1 MCAGHIYGVPK
12 GLESIACAST
22 RTETGRCILRRRKAG
37 THRRA
42 ELYRTG
48 IGAWTRFAG
57 IFIALVSAM
66 TVASR
71 SCPKLSTAP
80 TITRTAYPERFRF
93 GRLAHV
99 PARTT
104 ASCTRLPC
112 VPERCAHLQTMC
124 THMLCTP
131 SASAP
136 TRWRHVPAGRCG
148 RRVGDE
154 VVYGS
159 TGRRSTLRRAP
170 PTRSPVRR
178 SIRKVD
184 HLPVS
189 RPSQTGCRVLARA
202 PPPPPSSARQR
213 LCRARAM
220 EQQPLVRL
228 IAP

>member
-1 MCAGHIYGVPK
+1 LPK
-12 GLESIACAST
+12 TINSTDHHSHCLPRTFPLRATGACT
-22 RTETGRCILRRRKAG
+22 
-37 THRRA
+37 
-42 ELYRTG
+42 
-48 IGAWTRFAG
+48 
-57 IFIALVSAM
+57 
-66 TVASR
+66 
-71 SCPKLSTAP
+71 
-80 TITRTAYPERFRF
+80 
-93 GRLAHV
+93 
-99 PARTT
+99 ARTT

-154 VVYGS
+154 VYGS

-170 PTRSPVRR
+170 PTRSAVRR
-178 SIRKVD
+178 SLRKVD

-228 IAP
+228 IAPWASLVSRTWVSRQCTSQHRKYTRRARACLRKDGFHTNRATASGS